1 MENLDYSQAS
11 NAVEPCQLLST
22 LFTKKKKKKKKKRD
36 VLRKH
41 IAI

>member
-1 MENLDYSQAS
+1 MESLDYSQVS

-22 LFTKKKKKKKKKRD
+22 LFKKKKKKSD

>member
-1 MENLDYSQAS
+1 MENLDYSQVS

-22 LFTKKKKKKKKKRD
+22 LFTKKKKKKKNRD